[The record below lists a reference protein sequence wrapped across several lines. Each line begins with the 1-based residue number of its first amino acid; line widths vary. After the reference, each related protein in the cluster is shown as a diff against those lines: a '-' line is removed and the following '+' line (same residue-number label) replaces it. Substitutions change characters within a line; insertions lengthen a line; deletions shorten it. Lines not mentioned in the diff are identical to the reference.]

1 MNILAV
7 STATTD
13 LIQSGANPLFFFYE
27 DLADV
32 CVRCSDALQ
41 VITFV
46 LIFAGLLMQC
56 YKGIMGGDL
65 SGIFRHILVSGIII
79 SIIPYYAEWML
90 AAQSALGNDLLTT
103 LEVDPL
109 SVLTNFGESFAEAP
123 FETNSAPNI
132 ILGIFDPLAWF
143 EYFATAIGLFCM
155 ACIAVVM
162 YALFWC
168 GFQIQ
173 IIAIYLGSAAAPIFM
188 GMLVFEQTK
197 DTAVKYH
204 IGLLS
209 ICFWPLGW
217 GIGMLFTEAMMTSGM
232 GSATVLVTFIL
243 GPIGMIPFIG
253 WIIQVGAIIIIL
265 LIIIV
270 WLIVVLFAAPKI
282 VSKAITT
289 GAQIGMGLVSAG
301 ASTASSVASGGMQA
315 ATGAAMM
322 AGGAAITAGTG
333 GAGAAV
339 GVGMMGAGAG
349 SMGSGAGGIGKAVT
363 SAGE

>member
-1 MNILAV
+1 MTFLAAGTV
-7 STATTD
+7 D
-13 LIQSGANPLFFFYE
+13 LIQSGGNPLFSFYE

-32 CVRCSDALQ
+32 CSRCSDVLQ

-46 LIFAGLLMQC
+46 LMFAGLLLQT
-56 YKGIMGGDL
+56 YKGMMGGDL
-65 SGIFRHILVSGIII
+65 ASIFKHILVSGIILVI
-79 SIIPYYAEWML
+79 MPFYAEWML
-90 AAQSALGNDLLTT
+90 AAQSALGSDLLTA

-109 SVLTNFGESFAEAP
+109 STLINFGESFADSP
-123 FETNSAPNI
+123 FETTSAPEI
-132 ILGIFDPLAWF
+132 ILGIFDPLAWLDWISQIVGM
-143 EYFATAIGLFCM
+143 YIMIG
-155 ACIAVVM
+155 ISIIM

-173 IIAIYLGSAAAPIFM
+173 VIAIYLGSAAAPIFL

-217 GIGMLFTEAMMTSGM
+217 GLGMLFTEAMMGQI
-232 GSATVLVTFIL
+232 GNATVLCTFIF
-243 GPIGMIPFIG
+243 GPLMMEPMTASVITAGAV
-253 WIIQVGAIIIIL
+253 IILL

-289 GAQIGMGLVSAG
+289 GANIGMGLISAAGSTAMGVGSAG
-301 ASTASSVASGGMQA
+301 VQA
-315 ATGAAMM
+315 ASGAAMM
-322 AGGAAITAGTG
+322 VGGAALTAT
-333 GAGAAV
+333 GAGAGV
-339 GVGMMGAGAG
+339 GVGMMAAGAG
-349 SMGSGAGGIGKAVT
+349 SMGGAAGSLGKAAT
-363 SAGE
+363 SAGS

>member
-1 MNILAV
+1 MILA
-7 STATTD
+7 ATSATVD

-32 CVRCSDALQ
+32 CTRCSEVLQ
-41 VITFV
+41 LIAFV
-46 LIFAGLLMQC
+46 LIFAGLLMQV
-56 YKGIMGGDL
+56 YKGIIGGDL
-65 SGIFRHILVSGIII
+65 SGMFRHILVSGIII
-79 SIIPYYAEWML
+79 AIMPYYAEWML
-90 AAQSALGNDLLTT
+90 AAQSALGNDLLTA
-103 LEVDPL
+103 LQVDPL
-109 SVLTNFGESFAEAP
+109 SILINFGNSFAEAP
-123 FETNSAPNI
+123 FDTTSAPNI

-143 EYFATAIGLFCM
+143 EYFAQVIGLFLM

-162 YALFWC
+162 YILFWC

-173 IIAIYLGSAAAPIFM
+173 VIAIYLGSAAAPIFL
-188 GMLVFEQTK
+188 GMLTFEQTK
-197 DTAVKYH
+197 DTGVKYH

-217 GIGMLFTEAMMTSGM
+217 GIGMLFTEAMMTSGI
-232 GSATVLVTFIL
+232 GTAGILVAFIL
-243 GPIGMIPFIG
+243 GPIGLIPFIG
-253 WIIQVGAIIIIL
+253 WIIQLGGTIIFL

-289 GAQIGMGLVSAG
+289 GAQIGMGLISAG
-301 ASTASSVASGGMQA
+301 ASTASSVASGGIQA

-349 SMGSGAGGIGKAVT
+349 SMGSGVGSIGKAAT

>member
-1 MNILAV
+1 MTLLAAGTV
-7 STATTD
+7 D
-13 LIQSGANPLFFFYE
+13 LIQSGGNPLFFFYE

-32 CVRCSDALQ
+32 CVRCSEVLQ
-41 VITFV
+41 IIAFVIM
-46 LIFAGLLMQC
+46 FAGLLMQV
-56 YKGIMGGDL
+56 YKGMIGGDL
-65 SGIFRHILVSGIII
+65 SGMFRQILVTGIII
-79 SIIPYYAEWML
+79 AIMPFYPEWML
-90 AAQSALGNDLLTT
+90 AAQSALGSDLLTE

-123 FETNSAPNI
+123 FDTTSAPSI

-143 EYFATAIGLFCM
+143 EYFATIIGLFLM
-155 ACIAVVM
+155 ACLSIVM

-173 IIAIYLGSAAAPIFM
+173 VIAIYLGSACAPIFLA
-188 GMLVFEQTK
+188 MLVFEQTK
-197 DTAVKYH
+197 DTGVKYH

-217 GIGMLFTEAMMTSGM
+217 GLGMLFTEAMMTSGI
-232 GSATVLVTFIL
+232 GAAGVLVTFIT
-243 GPIGMIPFIG
+243 GPIGLIPFVG
-253 WIIQVGAIIIIL
+253 WILQAGAIIIIL

-289 GAQIGMGLVSAG
+289 GANIGMGLISAAGSTAMGVGSAG
-301 ASTASSVASGGMQA
+301 VQA
-315 ATGAAMM
+315 ASGAAMM
-322 AGGAAITAGTG
+322 AGGAALSAT

-339 GVGMMGAGAG
+339 GAPMMAAGAG
-349 SMGSGAGGIGKAVT
+349 SMGGAAGGMGKAVSGAG
-363 SAGE
+363 S